1 MTQSRVRGNITLMNS
16 TVTEDQILTRSSSTR
31 RQEHPF
37 LSIVIPAYNEARRL
51 PATLERI
58 LDYLDQ
64 QDYPAQVIVVDDG
77 STDGTATVA
86 RTYDEKHRRI
96 EVIENP
102 HQGKGATVRRGMLAA
117 DGDVV
122 LFSDA
127 DLSTPIEEVDRLLSW
142 FDKGY
147 DVVIGSREG
156 AGARRYDEPFYRHL
170 MGRVF
175 NTVVRMLTVQG
186 IQDTQCG
193 FKAFR
198 CDVARDLFSRMRLY
212 TDDNKPVVGAM
223 VTAFDVEIL
232 YLAQRLG
239 YRIREVPVEWHYSN
253 ETKVNPLKDSW
264 RNLRDVLTVRW
275 NALRGAYHD

>member
-1 MTQSRVRGNITLMNS
+1 MKSAIIEDTAAAGTL
-16 TVTEDQILTRSSSTR
+16 VEERAA
-31 RQEHPF
+31 PF
-37 LSIVIPAYNEARRL
+37 LTIVIPAYNEARRL

-58 LDYLDQ
+58 LDFLDQ
-64 QDYPAQVIVVDDG
+64 QAYSAEVIVVDDG
-77 STDGTATVA
+77 STDDTAQVA
-86 RTYDEKHRRI
+86 RKYDRMHKRI
-96 EVIENP
+96 KVIENP

-117 DGDVV
+117 DGEIV

-127 DLSTPIEEVDRLLSW
+127 DLSTPIEELDRVLPW
-142 FDKGY
+142 FERGY

-156 AGARRYDEPFYRHL
+156 AGARRYDEPAYRHF

-175 NTVVRMLTVQG
+175 NTLVRMLTVQG

-198 CDVARDLFSRMRLY
+198 REVAHDLFSRMRLY
-212 TDDNKPVVGAM
+212 TDVSKPVVGAM

-232 YLAQRLG
+232 YLAQRRD
-239 YRIREVPVEWHYSN
+239 YRIRELPVEWHYSN

-275 NALRGAYHD
+275 NALRGAYDE

>member
-1 MTQSRVRGNITLMNS
+1 MTKPAETQREQR
-16 TVTEDQILTRSSSTR
+16 
-31 RQEHPF
+31 PF
-37 LSIVIPAYNEARRL
+37 LTIVIPAYNEARRL
-51 PATLERI
+51 PTTLEQI
-58 LDYLDQ
+58 LNYLDQ
-64 QDYPAQVIVVDDG
+64 QDYSASLIVVDDG

-86 RTYDEKHRRI
+86 RTYDKQYRRV

-117 DGDVV
+117 EGDIV

-127 DLSTPIEEVDRLLSW
+127 DLSTPIGELERLLPW
-142 FDKGY
+142 FDEGY

-156 AGARRYDEPFYRHL
+156 AGARRYEEPFYRHL

-175 NTVVRMLTVQG
+175 NTLVRLLTVQG

-198 CDVARDLFSRMRLY
+198 RDVARDLFNRMQLY
-212 TDDNKPVVGAM
+212 RDDAKPIVGAM

-232 YLAQRLG
+232 YLAQHLG

-264 RNLRDVLTVRW
+264 RNLRDVVTVRW
-275 NALRGAYHD
+275 NALRGVYND

>member
-1 MTQSRVRGNITLMNS
+1 MSS
-16 TVTEDQILTRSSSTR
+16 TITEDQALSTISSTNAQDR
-31 RQEHPF
+31 PF
-37 LSIVIPAYNEARRL
+37 LTIVIPAYNEARRL

-58 LDYLDQ
+58 LAYLDQ
-64 QDYPAQVIVVDDG
+64 QDYQAQIIVVDDG
-77 STDGTATVA
+77 STDGTAAVA
-86 RTYDEKHRRI
+86 RAYDEHHRRI
-96 EVIENP
+96 QVIENP
-102 HQGKGATVRRGMLAA
+102 HRGKGATVRTGMLAA
-117 DGDVV
+117 EGSIV

-127 DLSTPIEEVDRLLSW
+127 DLSTPIEELERLLPW
-142 FDKGY
+142 FDQGY

-175 NTVVRMLTVQG
+175 NALVRILTVQG

-198 CDVARDLFSRMRLY
+198 REVAHDLFTRMRLY
-212 TDDNKPVVGAM
+212 TDNGLSVSEPM

-275 NALRGAYHD
+275 NALRGAYND

>member
-1 MTQSRVRGNITLMNS
+1 M
-16 TVTEDQILTRSSSTR
+16 TRSSVTEAHER
-31 RQEHPF
+31 PF
-37 LSIVIPAYNEARRL
+37 LTIVIPAYNEARRL
-51 PATLERI
+51 PATLDRI
-58 LDYLDQ
+58 LHYLDR
-64 QDYPAQVIVVDDG
+64 QDYSAQIIVVDDG
-77 STDGTATVA
+77 STDGTAAAA
-86 RTYDEKHRRI
+86 RKYDTRHRRVK
-96 EVIENP
+96 VIENP

-117 DGDVV
+117 DGDIV

-127 DLSTPIEEVDRLLSW
+127 DLSTPIEELDRLLPW
-142 FDKGY
+142 FDEGY

-156 AGARRYDEPFYRHL
+156 AGARRYDEPLYRHF

-175 NTVVRMLTVQG
+175 NTLVRLLTVQG

-198 CDVARDLFSRMRLY
+198 REVAHELFGRMRLY
-212 TDDNKPVVGAM
+212 TGDGKPVVGPM

-239 YRIREVPVEWHYSN
+239 YRIREVPVKWYYSN

-264 RNLRDVLTVRW
+264 RNFRDVLTVRW
-275 NALRGAYHD
+275 NALRGVYND

>member
-1 MTQSRVRGNITLMNS
+1 MNS
-16 TVTEDQILTRSSSTR
+16 TATEERVSKRNAATAEQT
-31 RQEHPF
+31 HPF
-37 LSIVIPAYNEARRL
+37 LTIVIPAYNEARRL

-58 LDYLDQ
+58 LDYLDR
-64 QDYPAQVIVVDDG
+64 QDYAARIIVVDDG
-77 STDGTATVA
+77 STDGTAAAA
-86 RTYDEKHRRI
+86 RRYDQHHRRV

-117 DGDVV
+117 EGNIV

-127 DLSTPIEEVDRLLSW
+127 DLSTPIEEVERLLPW
-142 FDKGY
+142 FEKGY

-156 AGARRYDEPFYRHL
+156 ADARRYDEPGYRHL

-175 NTVVRMLTVQG
+175 NTLVQLLTVRG

-198 CDVARDLFSRMRLY
+198 REVAHDLFTRMQLY
-212 TDDNKPVVGAM
+212 TDDGTPIEGAM

-232 YLAQRLG
+232 YLAQRQG

-275 NALRGAYHD
+275 NALRGVYND

>member
-1 MTQSRVRGNITLMNS
+1 MNS
-16 TVTEDQILTRSSSTR
+16 TLTEQQILANAGPFKTPD
-31 RQEHPF
+31 HPF
-37 LSIVIPAYNEARRL
+37 LTIVIPAYNEARRL

-58 LDYLDQ
+58 LAYLDQ

-77 STDGTATVA
+77 STDDTAAVA
-86 RTYDEKHRRI
+86 RRYDELHRRI

-117 DGDVV
+117 GGDIV

-127 DLSTPIEEVDRLLSW
+127 DLSTPIEELERLLTW

-175 NTVVRMLTVQG
+175 NTVVQMLTVRG

-198 CDVARDLFSRMRLY
+198 REVARDLFTRMRLY
-212 TDDNKPVVGAM
+212 SDNDTPVVGAM

-239 YRIREVPVEWHYSN
+239 YRVREVPVEWHYSN
-253 ETKVNPLKDSW
+253 ETKVNPLRDSW
-264 RNLRDVLTVRW
+264 RNFRDVLTVRW
-275 NALRGAYHD
+275 NALTGEYND

>member
-1 MTQSRVRGNITLMNS
+1 MS
-16 TVTEDQILTRSSSTR
+16 TRSISINER
-31 RQEHPF
+31 DHPF

-58 LDYLDQ
+58 LDYLDC
-64 QDYPAQVIVVDDG
+64 QDYSAQVIVVDDG
-77 STDGTATVA
+77 STDGTAAAA
-86 RTYDEKHRRI
+86 RAYDEQHRCVEII
-96 EVIENP
+96 ESP

-117 DGDVV
+117 HGDIL

-127 DLSTPIEEVDRLLSW
+127 DLSTPIQEVERLLPW

-156 AGARRYDEPFYRHL
+156 TGARRYDEPFYRHF

-175 NTVVRMLTVQG
+175 NAVVRLLTVQG

-198 CDVARDLFSRMRLY
+198 REVAHDLFRRMYLY
-212 TDDNKPVVGAM
+212 TNDSQPVVGAM

-275 NALRGAYHD
+275 NALRGVYND

>member
-1 MTQSRVRGNITLMNS
+1 MNS
-16 TVTEDQILTRSSSTR
+16 TVTEKRVSKKDAPTTEQT
-31 RQEHPF
+31 HPF
-37 LSIVIPAYNEARRL
+37 LTIVIPAYNEARRL

-58 LDYLDQ
+58 LGFLDQ
-64 QDYPAQVIVVDDG
+64 QDYAARVIVVDDG

-86 RTYDEKHRRI
+86 RRYDQRHRRV

-117 DGDVV
+117 EGDIA

-127 DLSTPIEEVDRLLSW
+127 DLSTPIEEVERLLPW
-142 FDKGY
+142 FDEGY

-156 AGARRYDEPFYRHL
+156 TGARRYDEPFYRHL

-175 NTVVRMLTVQG
+175 NTLVQTLTVQG

-198 CDVARDLFSRMRLY
+198 REVARDLFNRMQLY
-212 TDDNKPVVGAM
+212 RDDDKPIEGAM

-253 ETKVNPLKDSW
+253 ETKVSPLKDSW
-264 RNLRDVLTVRW
+264 RNLRDVLAVRW
-275 NALRGAYHD
+275 NALRGVYDD

>member
-1 MTQSRVRGNITLMNS
+1 MLMTI
-16 TVTEDQILTRSSSTR
+16 VTKAQVPTESGATKEQAR
-31 RQEHPF
+31 PF
-37 LSIVIPAYNEARRL
+37 LTIVIPAYNEARRL

-64 QDYPAQVIVVDDG
+64 QGYSAQVIVVDDG
-77 STDGTATVA
+77 STDGTAAVA
-86 RTYDEKHRRI
+86 RAFDVQHRRI
-96 EVIENP
+96 QVIENP
-102 HQGKGATVRRGMLAA
+102 HQGKGATVRRGILAA
-117 DGDVV
+117 EGEIV

-127 DLSTPIEEVDRLLSW
+127 DLSTPIEELERLLPW
-142 FDKGY
+142 FDQGY

-156 AGARRYDEPFYRHL
+156 AGARRYDEPLYRHL

-175 NTVVRMLTVQG
+175 NTLVRMLTVQG

-198 CDVARDLFSRMRLY
+198 RQVARDLFSRMRLY
-212 TDDNKPVVGAM
+212 PEDGRLVVGAM

-232 YLAQRLG
+232 YLAQCLG
-239 YRIREVPVEWHYSN
+239 YRIREVPVAWYYSN

-275 NALRGAYHD
+275 NALRGVYDE

>member
-1 MTQSRVRGNITLMNS
+1 MGMDTVATKNQSV
-16 TVTEDQILTRSSSTR
+16 DQKKTAPDG
-31 RQEHPF
+31 EHPY

-51 PATLERI
+51 PATLDYI
-58 LDYLDQ
+58 LKYLDRQ
-64 QDYPAQVIVVDDG
+64 PYAAEVIVVDDG
-77 STDGTATVA
+77 STDDTATVA
-86 RTYDEKHRRI
+86 RALHDPHHRI
-96 EVIENP
+96 KVIENP
-102 HQGKGATVRRGMLAA
+102 HQGKGATVRKGMLAA
-117 DGDVV
+117 AGEIV

-127 DLSTPIEEVDRLLSW
+127 DLSTPIEEIERLLPW
-142 FDKGY
+142 FEKGY

-156 AGARRYDEPFYRHL
+156 QGARRYDEPFYRHL

-175 NTVVRMLTVQG
+175 NTLVRLLTVRG

-198 CDVARDLFSRMRLY
+198 REVARDLFNRMRLY
-212 TDDNKPVVGAM
+212 TDGSSEIKGPM

-253 ETKVNPLKDSW
+253 ETKVNPLRDSW

-275 NALRGAYHD
+275 NALRGVYNE

>member
-1 MTQSRVRGNITLMNS
+1 MNP
-16 TVTEDQILTRSSSTR
+16 TTIEQEVLANAGSTR
-31 RQEHPF
+31 TQERPF
-37 LSIVIPAYNEARRL
+37 LTIVIPAYNEARRL

-58 LDYLDQ
+58 LAYLAQ
-64 QDYPAQVIVVDDG
+64 KDYPAQVIVVDDG
-77 STDGTATVA
+77 SIDETAAVA
-86 RTYDEKHRRI
+86 RTVDEQHSRF

-117 DGDVV
+117 AGDIV

-127 DLSTPIEEVDRLLSW
+127 DLSTPIEELDRLLPW
-142 FDKGY
+142 FEEGY

-156 AGARRYDEPFYRHL
+156 TGARRYDEPFYRHL

-175 NTVVRMLTVQG
+175 NAVVQMLTVRG

-198 CDVARDLFSRMRLY
+198 REVARDLFTRMRLY
-212 TDDNKPVVGAM
+212 SGNSTSVVGAM

-239 YRIREVPVEWHYSN
+239 YRVREVPVEWRYSN
-253 ETKVNPLKDSW
+253 ETKVNPLRDSW

-275 NALRGAYHD
+275 NALTGAYND

>member
-1 MTQSRVRGNITLMNS
+1 MSHPTG
-16 TVTEDQILTRSSSTR
+16 ED
-31 RQEHPF
+31 EPPF
-37 LSIVIPAYNEARRL
+37 LTIVIPAYNEARRL
-51 PATLERI
+51 PATLERV

-64 QDYPAQVIVVDDG
+64 QDYSARIVIVDDG
-77 STDGTATVA
+77 STDGTAAVA
-86 RTYDEKHRRI
+86 QTFDRQHRHV

-102 HQGKGATVRRGMLAA
+102 HRGKGATVRTGMLAA
-117 DGDVV
+117 DGDIV

-127 DLSTPIEEVDRLLSW
+127 DLSTPITELERLLPW
-142 FDKGY
+142 FEKGY

-175 NTVVRMLTVQG
+175 NTLVQLLTVQG

-198 CDVARDLFSRMRLY
+198 RDVARDLFNRMRLY
-212 TDDNKPVVGAM
+212 TDAGKPVEGAM

-232 YLAQRLG
+232 YLAQRRG
-239 YRIREVPVEWHYSN
+239 YQIREVPVEWHYSN

-275 NALRGAYHD
+275 NALRGAYND

>member
-1 MTQSRVRGNITLMNS
+1 MNS
-16 TVTEDQILTRSSSTR
+16 AVTGKRVVVGTTTSEERD
-31 RQEHPF
+31 HPF
-37 LSIVIPAYNEARRL
+37 LTIVIPAYNEARRL
-51 PATLERI
+51 PYTLERI

-64 QDYPAQVIVVDDG
+64 QEYAARVIVVDDG
-77 STDGTATVA
+77 STDGTAAVA
-86 RTYDEKHRRI
+86 REYDQQHRRV

-102 HQGKGATVRRGMLAA
+102 HQGKAATVRRGMLAA
-117 DGDVV
+117 EGEIV

-127 DLSTPIEEVDRLLSW
+127 DLSTPIEEVERLLPW
-142 FDKGY
+142 FEQGY

-156 AGARRYDEPFYRHL
+156 AGARRYDEPFYRHF

-175 NTVVRMLTVQG
+175 NRLVQLLTVQG

-198 CDVARDLFSRMRLY
+198 REVARDLFNRMQLY
-212 TDDNKPVVGAM
+212 RDDGKIITGAM

-232 YLAQRLG
+232 YLAQHLD

-253 ETKVNPLKDSW
+253 ETKVNPVKDSW
-264 RNLRDVLTVRW
+264 RNLRDVVTVRW
-275 NALRGAYHD
+275 NALRGVYND

>member
-1 MTQSRVRGNITLMNS
+1 MNS
-16 TVTEDQILTRSSSTR
+16 AVTEDRALTRPGAGTKEDR
-31 RQEHPF
+31 PF
-37 LSIVIPAYNEARRL
+37 LTIVIPAYNEARRL

-58 LDYLDQ
+58 LNYLDQ
-64 QDYPAQVIVVDDG
+64 QDYPARVIVVDDG
-77 STDGTATVA
+77 STDGTVDVA
-86 RTYDEKHRRI
+86 RAYDEQHRRV
-96 EVIENP
+96 EVIEGP

-117 DGDVV
+117 DGDIV

-127 DLSTPIEEVDRLLSW
+127 DLSTPIEEIDRLLPW
-142 FDKGY
+142 FDRGY

-156 AGARRYDEPFYRHL
+156 AGAQRYDEPFYRHL

-175 NTVVRMLTVQG
+175 NTLVQMLTVRG

-198 CDVARDLFSRMRLY
+198 RDVARDLFSRMRLY
-212 TDDNKPVVGAM
+212 TNDGKPVAGAM

-239 YRIREVPVEWHYSN
+239 YRIREVPVEWRYSN
-253 ETKVNPLKDSW
+253 ETKVNPLRDSW
-264 RNLRDVLTVRW
+264 RNFRDVLTVRW
-275 NALRGAYHD
+275 NALRGAYND

>member
-1 MTQSRVRGNITLMNS
+1 MRMDSTATRDQAVIRPNS
-16 TVTEDQILTRSSSTR
+16 TDEQAS
-31 RQEHPF
+31 PF

-58 LDYLDQ
+58 LEYLDHQ
-64 QDYPAQVIVVDDG
+64 KYSAQIIVVDDG
-77 STDGTATVA
+77 STDGTAAVA
-86 RTYDEKHRRI
+86 RTYDEQHRRVK
-96 EVIENP
+96 VIEGP

-117 DGDVV
+117 DGEIT

-127 DLSTPIEEVDRLLSW
+127 DLSTPIEELERLLPW
-142 FDKGY
+142 FEEGY

-175 NTVVRMLTVQG
+175 NALVRLLTVQG

-198 CDVARDLFSRMRLY
+198 REVAHDLFSRMQLY
-212 TDDNKPVVGAM
+212 TNESKPITGAM

-275 NALRGAYHD
+275 NALRGVYNE